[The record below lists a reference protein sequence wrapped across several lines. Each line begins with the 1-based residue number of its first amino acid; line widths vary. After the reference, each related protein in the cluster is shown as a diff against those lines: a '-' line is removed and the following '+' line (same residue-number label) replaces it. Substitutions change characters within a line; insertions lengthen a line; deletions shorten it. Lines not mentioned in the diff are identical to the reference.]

1 MPAIVGQ
8 KGQVVIEKALRDALG
23 IEPGYVA
30 VQRMMGDHIEL
41 YFYPPEH
48 NDSLLGAL
56 KGKVQIP
63 KEEMEWADIRQRA
76 WEIASVRDWIEQE
89 ISTNKDNKDQ

>member
-1 MPAIVGQ
+1 MIHYACYRWT
-8 KGQVVIEKALRDALG
+8 KRAKVVIEKALRDALG

-63 KEEMEWADIRQRA
+63 KEEMEWARHSAKGMGNCIYP
-76 WEIASVRDWIEQE
+76 
-89 ISTNKDNKDQ
+89 